1 MDATSH
7 GDSNDTIG
15 GRNKFIA
22 GVIDANEQ
30 LHIHSRIS
38 PLIFEKFE
46 KAPMEYLGARETLIH
61 KKT

>member
-30 LHIHSRIS
+30 LVTNVIR
-38 PLIFEKFE
+38 
-46 KAPMEYLGARETLIH
+46 EYLR
-61 KKT
+61 